1 MLFFGM
7 NFPRESRVIQ
17 LESKVEWAIGLV
29 SKKMLKENGKFSAGE
44 MMWIFCLALCGII
57 QR

>member
-7 NFPRESRVIQ
+7 NFLRESRVIQ
-17 LESKVEWAIGLV
+17 FESKVEWAIGLV

-44 MMWIFCLALCGII
+44 MM
-57 QR
+57 

>member
-7 NFPRESRVIQ
+7 NFLRESWVIQ

-44 MMWIFCLALCGII
+44 MMWMFCLALRGII